1 MSRLLS
7 YQKSIVGPIVNG
19 FNGRIQDKEVARDL
33 RDILDFRRM
42 PLERTEAAH
51 SKLMVWSE
59 STIDRFL
66 PLYFPELSVF
76 EFKCEALSAR
86 LFVCENQERF
96 MHLKDPDD
104 ATKGRILRLTGSGSI
119 FESLFS
125 RSDVCSKPIPMFLH
139 VADYMI
145 AFMWQ
150 SCCSER
156 AGSHINL
163 TKAKGRT
170 DLHDTTFDSLVF
182 NTFNMP
188 NLHEIDFAAIVKE
201 WSANGH
207 MMGRARR
214 RPGRL
219 QWKRN
224 LVRHQLRRR
233 RRRLRPLQH
242 LRLRQLCNSTS
253 KKMWRPF
260 FSRNNQAR
268 PPTTSLP

>member
-1 MSRLLS
+1 
-7 YQKSIVGPIVNG
+7 
-19 FNGRIQDKEVARDL
+19 
-33 RDILDFRRM
+33 M
-42 PLERTEAAH
+42 PLECTETAH

-66 PLYFPELSVF
+66 PLYFPGLSVF

-150 SCCSER
+150 SCCGER

-207 MMGRARR
+207 MMGTTKA
-214 RPGRL
+214 GAVAMEA
-219 QWKRN
+219 QSSET
-224 LVRHQLRRR
+224 
-233 RRRLRPLQH
+233 
-242 LRLRQLCNSTS
+242 STS
-253 KKMWRPF
+253 SSSSSSSPSPAPSSSVVVQRHLKKNAATFLFKKQP
-260 FSRNNQAR
+260 SQA
-268 PPTTSLP
+268 TDN